1 MDRMTYDQARA
12 HLDALR
18 DRGTYQATVNDIKA
32 FVSSVS
38 GKGYITDGGPEKVDI
53 KTVLYT
59 GSDPAGLL
67 GAK

>member
-1 MDRMTYDQARA
+1 MDRMTLAQALT

-32 FVSSVS
+32 LVSSVS
-38 GKGYITDGGPEKVDI
+38 GKVYVKGGGPEKVDI

>member
-1 MDRMTYDQARA
+1 MDRMTLAQALT
-12 HLDALR
+12 HMDALR

-32 FVSSVS
+32 FVRSVS
-38 GKGYITDGGPEKVDI
+38 GKVYVKGGGPEKVDI

-67 GAK
+67 GSK

>member
-1 MDRMTYDQARA
+1 MDRMTLAQALT

-32 FVSSVS
+32 FVRSVS

-53 KTVLYT
+53 KTVRYT

-67 GAK
+67 GSK